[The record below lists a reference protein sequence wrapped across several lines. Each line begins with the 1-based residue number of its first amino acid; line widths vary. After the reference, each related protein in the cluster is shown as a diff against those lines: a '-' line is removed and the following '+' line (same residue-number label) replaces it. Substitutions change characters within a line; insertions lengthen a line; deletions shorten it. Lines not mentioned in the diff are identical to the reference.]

1 MQKLLGC
8 SMNNYRIVQTI
19 CNYNTSN
26 TGTEPCLIIGTA
38 AVVQTQYSQFQSI
51 RHHLQRLTSEGNKKR
66 NKFLSLLTGDNIM
79 ANNIYNGKFLDFIA
93 IPQNNQNPRSLVDS
107 SL

>member
-26 TGTEPCLIIGTA
+26 TGTEPYLIIGTV

-79 ANNIYNGKFLDFIA
+79 A
-93 IPQNNQNPRSLVDS
+93 RSEEHTSELQSRPHLVCR
-107 SL
+107 LLLVKNTVTK